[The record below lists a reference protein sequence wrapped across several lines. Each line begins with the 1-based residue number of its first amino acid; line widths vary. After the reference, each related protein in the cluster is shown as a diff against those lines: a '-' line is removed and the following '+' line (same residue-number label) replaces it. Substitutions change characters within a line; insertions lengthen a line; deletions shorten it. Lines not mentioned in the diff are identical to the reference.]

1 MVRAEP
7 TNTRTA
13 AIDTSHSTMFTL
25 LLELNV
31 MCGQRWIQFEFQN
44 IPRRAF
50 AIDGKEYT
58 TIFLW
63 QNIHYHPVWSWVYT
77 RPFSKSGK
85 PDHN

>member
-1 MVRAEP
+1 MVREKT

-13 AIDTSHSTMFTL
+13 GIDTIYSTIFTL

-44 IPRRAF
+44 IPSRAF
-50 AIDGKEYT
+50 AIDGKLYT

-63 QNIHYHPVWSWVYT
+63 QNIHYQPV
-77 RPFSKSGK
+77 
-85 PDHN
+85 